1 MITSV
6 LMVIVVGVYL
16 YLVATVAPQF
26 QAAFNIQSPVLAYA
40 STAVAFPVVAIATVL
55 QKSSG
60 TPGVQVH
67 KIIL

>member
-1 MITSV
+1 
-6 LMVIVVGVYL
+6 MVIVVGVYL

-26 QAAFNIQSPVLAYA
+26 QAAFNIQSPVLAYQT
-40 STAVAFPVVAIATVL
+40 SVSVPVVAIATVL